1 MGIRDL
7 KERIV
12 NLIGWIPTIWK
23 DKQYDNIF
31 IFEILK
37 KKLELT
43 EKYTRNNGH
52 LERSVYDANRMKL
65 CIKLLDRII
74 NGYYSMEA
82 YDYFESDFDIYQPNK
97 LPNLT
102 VDNLD
107 AYFKLYPRE
116 YKSAISKFP
125 ITRDYDKIIISFKM
139 STNLHNKA
147 KSLLFKI
154 LDKDIEKWWD

>member
-23 DKQYDNIF
+23 DKQYDNVF

-43 EKYTRNNGH
+43 EKYTRNTGH

-74 NGYYSMEA
+74 NGYYSMKA
-82 YDYFESDFDIYQPNK
+82 YDYFESDFDIYQQ
-97 LPNLT
+97 
-102 VDNLD
+102 
-107 AYFKLYPRE
+107 
-116 YKSAISKFP
+116 
-125 ITRDYDKIIISFKM
+125 
-139 STNLHNKA
+139 
-147 KSLLFKI
+147 
-154 LDKDIEKWWD
+154 